1 MVALLSI
8 LEIVV
13 IILIIIFF
21 SKALG
26 TFRNIKEDDDKS
38 LKEMNKKGSRYMIV
52 AVVLIPIALIIAF
65 RIMARMF
72 LNI

>member
-1 MVALLSI
+1 MVALSI
-8 LEIVV
+8 LEIIV
-13 IILIIIFF
+13 IILIITFF

-26 TFRNIKEDDDKS
+26 TFRKIKEYDDES

-52 AVVLIPIALIIAF
+52 AVILIPIAILIAF
-65 RIMARMF
+65 RIMAKMF

>member
-1 MVALLSI
+1 MVALSI
-8 LEIVV
+8 LEIIV
-13 IILIIIFF
+13 IILIITFF

-26 TFRNIKEDDDKS
+26 TFRKIKEDDDDES

-52 AVVLIPIALIIAF
+52 AVILIPIAILIAF
-65 RIMARMF
+65 RIMAKMF

>member
-1 MVALLSI
+1 MVALSI
-8 LEIVV
+8 LEIII
-13 IILIIIFF
+13 IILIITFF

-26 TFRNIKEDDDKS
+26 TFRNIKEDDDES

-52 AVVLIPIALIIAF
+52 AVILIPIAILIAF
-65 RIMARMF
+65 RIMAKMF

>member
-26 TFRNIKEDDDKS
+26 AFRNIKEDDDKS